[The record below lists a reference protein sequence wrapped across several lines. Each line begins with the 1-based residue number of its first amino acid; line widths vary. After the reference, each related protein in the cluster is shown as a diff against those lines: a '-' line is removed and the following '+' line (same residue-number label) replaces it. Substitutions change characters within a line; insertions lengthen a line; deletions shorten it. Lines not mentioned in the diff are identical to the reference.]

1 MNRNEYVYPTMGG
14 WQYEVWYG
22 STLRVIGGARTRER
36 ARQLA
41 ALA

>member
-22 STLRVIGGARTRER
+22 NTLSVIGGARTRER
-36 ARQLA
+36 ASQLA

>member
-1 MNRNEYVYPTMGG
+1 MNRNEYVYATMGG

-22 STLRVIGGARTRER
+22 NTLRVIGGARTWER